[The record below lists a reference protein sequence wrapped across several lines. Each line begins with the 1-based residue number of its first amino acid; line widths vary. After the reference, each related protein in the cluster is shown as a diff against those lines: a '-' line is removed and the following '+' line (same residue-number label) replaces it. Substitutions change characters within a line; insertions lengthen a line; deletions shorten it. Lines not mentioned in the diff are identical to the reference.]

1 MMRLLLWSAVG
12 LLTGLAVHLITIVA
26 LPRITTQSGFQR
38 ASAVAPVGR
47 FIVLTADMTPL
58 PLPDPGVVTALC
70 RYDLDAGAMHLHVP
84 GEMSFISVSLYTPDG
99 LTFYSLT
106 DRSAAGDAID
116 LTLFTAA
123 QLADTRSREGPDV
136 PGSLRVEAP
145 QHRGM
150 ILLRA
155 LLTEPGT
162 LPDVKRQLAAAT
174 CATIHSD
181 G

>member
-1 MMRLLLWSAVG
+1 MMRLLLWSAAG
-12 LLTGLAVHLITIVA
+12 LLMGLAVHLITIVA
-26 LPRITTQSGFQR
+26 LPKISTQSGFQR
-38 ASAVAPVGR
+38 ASAVAPLGR
-47 FIVLTADMTPL
+47 FIVLTADKTPL

-84 GEMSFISVSLYTPDG
+84 GEMNFVSVSLYTPDG

-136 PGSLRVEAP
+136 PGSLRVESP
-145 QHRGM
+145 QRKG
-150 ILLRA
+150 IVSLRA
-155 LLTEPGT
+155 LLAEPGT
-162 LPDVKRQLAAAT
+162 LPDVKQQLETAS
-174 CATIHSD
+174 CATVEKS